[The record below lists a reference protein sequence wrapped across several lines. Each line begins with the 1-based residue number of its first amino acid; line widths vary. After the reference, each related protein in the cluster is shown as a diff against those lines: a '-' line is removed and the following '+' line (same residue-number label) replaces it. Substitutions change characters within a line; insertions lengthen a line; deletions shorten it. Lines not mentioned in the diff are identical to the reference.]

1 MIITKDKEQLHYLKK
16 IIKEKYRH
24 IYRVRSDGMMEYDGN
39 QFITRFLVYI
49 NGKWYGSQEWQQ
61 GASEGALEEIEK
73 RKFLF
78 GITEFRYWQ
87 MREDKKVEYASP
99 SKPLSEETVM
109 FFVAVQNEN
118 LCLYIIDGSKNKLP
132 LMLGVPRE
140 PDSEKIFVQT
150 VIAMTRQYDP
160 DAAKEMEEF
169 WFAEPKDLEPDE
181 KTIVCRWD
189 PGIDAQFFYN
199 DYPSDEE

>member
-1 MIITKDKEQLHYLKK
+1 MIITEEKEQLHYINKLM
-16 IIKEKYRH
+16 KEKHRH
-24 IYRVRSDGMMEYDGN
+24 IYRMRPDGLLEYDGDCMT
-39 QFITRFLVYI
+39 QRFLAYI
-49 NGKWYGSQEWQQ
+49 DGKWYGSQEWQQ

-78 GITEFRYWQ
+78 GITESRYWQ
-87 MREDKKVEYASP
+87 MREDKKVEYAFH

-109 FFVAVQNEN
+109 VFVAVQNEN
-118 LCLYIIDGSKNKLP
+118 ICLHIIDGSKNKLP

-169 WFAEPKDLEPDE
+169 WFKKQDLRSNRENADAAY
-181 KTIVCRWD
+181 WD
-189 PGIDAQFFYN
+189 PVLDPQLIEADSVFWNQ
-199 DYPSDEE
+199 

>member
-39 QFITRFLVYI
+39 HLITRHLAYI

-99 SKPLSEETVM
+99 SKPLSEEAVM

-118 LCLYIIDGSKNKLP
+118 LCLYIIDGSKNKIP

-140 PDSEKIFVQT
+140 PDSEKIFIQT

-160 DAAKEMEEF
+160 EAAKEMEEF
-169 WFAEPKDLEPDE
+169 WLKKEDLKSNRENADAAY
-181 KTIVCRWD
+181 WD
-189 PGIDAQFFYN
+189 PVLDPQFIEADPIF
-199 DYPSDEE
+199 

>member
-1 MIITKDKEQLHYLKK
+1 MTITEEKAQLHYLNK
-16 IIKEKYRH
+16 IIKEKHKH
-24 IYRVRSDGMMEYDGN
+24 IYRIRPDGMMEYDGN
-39 QFITRFLVYI
+39 HLITRFLAYI
-49 NGKWYGSQEWQQ
+49 NGKWYGSQEWKQ

-78 GITEFRYWQ
+78 GITESRYWQ

-99 SKPLSEETVM
+99 SKPLSEEAAMV
-109 FFVAVQNEN
+109 FVAVQNEN
-118 LCLYIIDGSKNKLP
+118 LCLYIIDGIKNKLP

-160 DAAKEMEEF
+160 DAAKEMEAF
-169 WFAEPKDLEPDE
+169 WFSPKSINPDE
-181 KTIVCRWD
+181 HTRLCRWD
-189 PGIDAQFFYN
+189 PGIDSQLFYN
-199 DYPSDEE
+199 DCPPDEE